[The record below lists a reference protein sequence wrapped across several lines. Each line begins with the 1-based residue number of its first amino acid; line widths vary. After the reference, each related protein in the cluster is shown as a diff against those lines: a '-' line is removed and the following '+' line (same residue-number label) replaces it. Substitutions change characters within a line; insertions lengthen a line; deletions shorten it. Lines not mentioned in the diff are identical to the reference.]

1 MKKIFYLLVAF
12 FCVTLSYATP
22 ASKAKEVAEA
32 TSTVANAVS
41 TVHDDVTGTVS
52 TVYNDAKTLGTT
64 LYADGKEAL
73 TELYPEV
80 KAAVIEIAKGIGVAA
95 EHLYVVLVKKYVVEG
110 VVQLI
115 PFLVGIFLIIIGWIK
130 LEKYIKN
137 NTKLMWPVL
146 YPIIVAIAGI
156 ITLCNIDYNTMFMGL
171 INPEY
176 GAVNYILEYAKEM
189 IK

>member
-1 MKKIFYLLVAF
+1 MKKIFYLLVALF
-12 FCVTLSYATP
+12 SVILSYAAP
-22 ASKAKEVAEA
+22 ANKTKEVTET

-52 TVYNDAKTLGTT
+52 TVYNDAKALGTT
-64 LYADGKEAL
+64 LYEDSKEAL

-95 EHLYVVLVKKYVVEG
+95 EHLYVVLVKKYVVDG

-137 NTKLMWPVL
+137 NTKFMWPVL
-146 YPIIVAIAGI
+146 YPIIVVIVGI